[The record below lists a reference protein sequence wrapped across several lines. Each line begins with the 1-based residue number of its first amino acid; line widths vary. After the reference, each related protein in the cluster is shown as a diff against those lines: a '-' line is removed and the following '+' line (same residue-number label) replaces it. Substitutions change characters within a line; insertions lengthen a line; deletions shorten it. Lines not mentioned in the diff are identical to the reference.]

1 MTAKVTPVSGR
12 QVVKVLRA
20 LERRGDLAEFAATT
34 NADALAEMQRD
45 RDRGK
50 EHVRH
55 LLRLIDS
62 ETHRLNLACPDCVAA
77 RWWLNS

>member
-1 MTAKVTPVSGR
+1 MMAHVTPVSGR

-20 LERRGDLAEFAATT
+20 LERRGDLAEFAATN
-34 NADALAEMQRD
+34 NADALVEMQRD
-45 RDRGK
+45 RDVGR

-62 ETHRLNLACPDCVAA
+62 ETHRLNQACPDCIAA
-77 RWWLNS
+77 REWLNS

>member
-1 MTAKVTPVSGR
+1 MMAHVTPVSGR

-20 LERRGDLAEFAATT
+20 LERRGDVAEFAATN
-34 NADALAEMQRD
+34 NAEALAEMQRD

-55 LLRLIDS
+55 LLADIYAD
-62 ETHRLNLACPDCVAA
+62 PDADVDECCIAA
-77 RWWLNS
+77 RERRNS